1 MPDTVDDRPLKRT
14 ATHVLMREL
23 LRREDHAAWR
33 KLLVEM
39 PLTLLLDE
47 VRRRQAVP
55 RVVQPLR
62 KKWPTLADDD
72 LPFDGDVRDE

>member
-1 MPDTVDDRPLKRT
+1 MPDTVDDRPFKRT

-39 PLTLLLDE
+39 PVTLLLDE

-55 RVVQPLR
+55 LR
-62 KKWPTLADDD
+62 KKWPPLADDD
-72 LPFDGDVRDE
+72 LPFDGDDRG